1 MSKKR
6 HELKKTFEKVFEILN
21 HIVDTKAESKKV
33 RHVDDNLLVLTKKQS
48 QARLNS
54 LLIIL
59 SHVLNFLTLVLIFL
73 SSHSSKNV
81 KNGTYFHES
90 KTEVAMQTQ
99 KLFLVHS
106 DGRTQKLG

>member
-21 HIVDTKAESKKV
+21 HIVDTKAETKKV

-54 LLIIL
+54 LLTIL
-59 SHVLNFLTLVLIFL
+59 VIF
-73 SSHSSKNV
+73 
-81 KNGTYFHES
+81 
-90 KTEVAMQTQ
+90 
-99 KLFLVHS
+99 
-106 DGRTQKLG
+106 